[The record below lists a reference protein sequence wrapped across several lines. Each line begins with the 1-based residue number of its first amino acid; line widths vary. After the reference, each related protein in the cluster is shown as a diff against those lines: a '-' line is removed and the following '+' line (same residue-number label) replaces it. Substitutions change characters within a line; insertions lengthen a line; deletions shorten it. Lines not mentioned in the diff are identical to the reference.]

1 MEYAM
6 PTPVELR
13 ERARLLRLAATKESG
28 PELKQMLASQ
38 AFALA
43 QLAEKHERESK
54 FKVAGAQTRIVTGN
68 AKQRLRPLLW
78 NESFTIGQPV
88 LDAHHRQFV
97 ELINDIGTAV
107 NLKGPPA
114 PCTDLLNALRQVVR
128 EHAREEDAILWELR
142 SGMYEPLRSRPQI
155 PRAMADAAFD
165 VHFAEH
171 KTMLDHFDVVVLAPF
186 DTLCE
191 SLKAWFLD
199 HVTRHESPLKA
210 IFQAM

>member
-1 MEYAM
+1 M
-6 PTPVELR
+6 PTPAELR
-13 ERARLLRLAATKESG
+13 ERARLLRLAVRTESA

-38 AFALA
+38 SFALA
-43 QLAEKHERESK
+43 QLAEKHERESNG
-54 FKVAGAQTRIVTGN
+54 KVDETQTRVVTGN

-78 NESFTIGQPV
+78 HETFTLGHPV
-88 LDAHHRQFV
+88 LDAHHRKFV

-107 NLKGPPA
+107 HLKDPPA
-114 PCTDLLNALRQVVR
+114 PCADLLKALRQVVR
-128 EHAREEDAILWELR
+128 EHAREEDAILSELR

-155 PRAMADAAFD
+155 PKAMADAAFD

-191 SLKAWFLD
+191 SLKVWFLD